1 MHHFCWN
8 MFDMSVS
15 VNIVTFYTVYN
26 IPPSRISVYMLH
38 IPCRGPCSALRDQ
51 KNNNR
56 YLIAALSPGGRVCRV
71 SPWGRC
77 VCIGSLSSPTGQKRR
92 FILQSYWLDKQSLVL
107 HQAPAAVYEPFID
120 DSGKLVQP
128 ASLYRVNLRFV
139 SQDALNIQRNSH
151 GSLLSLWLRCLI
163 PPFFFI
169 LYWF

>member
-1 MHHFCWN
+1 MDASLLLKLVCQCKY
-8 MFDMSVS
+8 
-15 VNIVTFYTVYN
+15 VTFYTVHN

-51 KNNNR
+51 KNNNC

-77 VCIGSLSSPTGQKRR
+77 VCIGSLSSPTGPKRR

-128 ASLYRVNLRFV
+128 V
-139 SQDALNIQRNSH
+139 SRYPLQGKSQIRESGCFKH
-151 GSLLSLWLRCLI
+151 SEEFTWL
-163 PPFFFI
+163 FFNHCD
-169 LYWF
+169 